1 MAAGRSARGACV
13 HVEELAGANWTRISN
28 GRAGDRW
35 RRVAHGAN
43 HNGQIWRWAAVAALI
58 ALLCQLIYNI
68 EISRYTLYTGEPIFT
83 GKFRTLPGP
92 QMWVWIYLLQAV
104 KLPDGYRFRD
114 STVSIRKE
122 GEFCSQSNPTL
133 GPLDFLKTFASTTQR
148 SLVHRK
154 AKHHPPRRLIPRRR
168 HAVFAGYQHV
178 HRRDNA

>member
-1 MAAGRSARGACV
+1 MGALAIGGGEWLMGPIITARFGAG
-13 HVEELAGANWTRISN
+13 LLWL
-28 GRAGDRW
+28 
-35 RRVAHGAN
+35 
-43 HNGQIWRWAAVAALI
+43 ALI